1 MSDYAAQQRRRNMVV
16 GGFVLVAICALFWML
31 MMFGDLPI
39 AVSKIRSFEVLISF
53 PSASGVGRDTPVQY
67 CGYQIGRVLNVSP
80 PMLVKD
86 KDGTPISHRV
96 KVACLIE
103 EKFVDIPSNV
113 EVKLMRRGLGSSY
126 IEFVWNPNIPLE
138 PKDPS
143 NPRSIFLM
151 DQMELAGTTGMSS
164 EFFPPD
170 VQKKLENLVDSISE
184 LSANANQII
193 GNEDNQ
199 ANIRKTLAY
208 ISQATAQ
215 AKDTLLSIQNF
226 TDVGKEQ
233 IVRVADQLDIAL
245 TEFNYLT
252 AQINQGQGTV
262 GRLIQDDRLYE
273 NLVDS
278 ALELQLALE
287 QIKIWAA
294 EARDRGVRIKW

>member
-1 MSDYAAQQRRRNMVV
+1 MQPSNAAEIWLW
-16 GGFVLVAICALFWML
+16 GFVLVAICALFWML

-199 ANIRKTLAY
+199 ANIRKTWPHQ
-208 ISQATAQ
+208 SSHSQ

-233 IVRVADQLDIAL
+233 IVGGRPTGYCA

-252 AQINQGQGTV
+252 AQINQDRGQLADLFRMTV
-262 GRLIQDDRLYE
+262 SMKTLWTAQP
-273 NLVDS
+273 V
-278 ALELQLALE
+278 QLALGRSKFGPLRQE
-287 QIKIWAA
+287 IGGS
-294 EARDRGVRIKW
+294 E